1 MKHPN
6 ALAKKKGR
14 SEKLNSLKLK
24 PNKYEKIS
32 LISILII
39 WNIQEKPVRAKR
51 NEIINCFKDVLPKMY
66 FLIIFTPILFAIKPK
81 ETLFTFFLS
90 I

>member
-14 SEKLNSLKLK
+14 SEKLNGSKLK
-24 PNKYEKIS
+24 PNKYEKIF

-51 NEIINCFKDVLPKMY
+51 NEIINCFKDALPKMY
-66 FLIIFTPILFAIKPK
+66 FFTVLTTILFAKK
-81 ETLFTFFLS
+81 FNETLFTFFLS